1 MSATEQAAIAAT
13 PRVLVA
19 DDQPHIGEAIQL
31 LLRSEGFHIEVA
43 DAPQRVLEAVAQG
56 AFDAVLMDLNY
67 SRDTT
72 SGEEGLALI
81 HSLQTLDN
89 TLPIVVMTAWG
100 SVPLA
105 VEAMRRGARDFV
117 LKPWENDQLLRT
129 MRAQVELGRALRQDR
144 RQQLQK
150 EREWEE
156 ARRIQRRLLP
166 ETLPALRGCQ
176 MVAEWR
182 PALVVGGDYFD
193 VLKFS
198 EESAG
203 LCIADVCGKGLP
215 AALLMAN
222 LQAAV
227 RAHGAGAAAPSSL
240 CEQLNRMFCS
250 VSAHERFITLFY
262 GLLDTRH
269 RTLVYCNAGHNPGL
283 LVRRSNRLIRLGA
296 GGPLLGEFEGLFYEQ
311 GQVQIEPGDRLVLFT
326 DGVSEAPSAAGEEFG
341 ETRLAHLLSTH
352 RALPAAELQ
361 RKIWSEVL
369 AHCNGQLAD
378 DATLIVVALEQD

>member
-1 MSATEQAAIAAT
+1 MTTADQAAAVAAM

-19 DDQPHIGEAIQL
+19 DDQPHIGEAL
-31 LLRSEGFHIEVA
+31 KMLLRAEGFHIEVA
-43 DAPQRVLEAVAQG
+43 DAPDRVLLAIEKG
-56 AFDAVLMDLNY
+56 GFDAILMDLNY

-72 SGEEGLALI
+72 SGEEGLELI
-81 HSLQTLDN
+81 NRLQTLDN

-117 LKPWENDQLLRT
+117 LKPWENDQVLRT

-150 EREWEE
+150 DQEWEE
-156 ARRIQRRLLP
+156 ARRIQQRLLP
-166 ETLPALRGCQ
+166 EKLPQLRGCE

-182 PALVVGGDYFD
+182 PALMVGGDYFD
-193 VLKFS
+193 VLKFTD
-198 EESAG
+198 ESAG

-227 RAHGAGAAAPSSL
+227 RAHASGAAAPAQV

-262 GLLDTRH
+262 GLLDLKH
-269 RTLVYCNAGHNPGL
+269 RTLVYCNAGHNAGL
-283 LVRRSNRLIRLGA
+283 LVRRNNRLIRLGA

-311 GQVQIEPGDRLVLFT
+311 GQVQIEAGDRLLLFT
-326 DGVSEAPSAAGEEFG
+326 DGVAEAASETNEEYGEK
-341 ETRLAHLLSTH
+341 RLAHLISTH
-352 RALPAAELQ
+352 RELPAAALQ
-361 RKIWSEVL
+361 EKIWSDVL
-369 AHCNGQLAD
+369 RFCRGELRD
-378 DATLIVVALEQD
+378 DATLIVVSLD

>member
-1 MSATEQAAIAAT
+1 MTLTEQAAAVAAL
-13 PRVLVA
+13 PRILVA
-19 DDQPHIGEAIQL
+19 DDQPHIGEAISL
-31 LLRSEGFHIEVA
+31 LLRTEGFHIELA
-43 DAPQRVLEAVAQG
+43 DAPERILRAIEAG
-56 AFDAVLMDLNY
+56 SFDAVLMDLNY

-72 SGEEGLALI
+72 SGEEGLNLI
-81 HSLQTLDN
+81 SHLQTLDS

-129 MRAQVELGRALRQDR
+129 MRAQVELGRAMRQDR
-144 RQQLQK
+144 RQQIQK
-150 EREWEE
+150 DQEWEE
-156 ARRIQRRLLP
+156 ARRIQQRLLP
-166 ETLPALRGCQ
+166 EKLPKLRGCE
-176 MVAEWR
+176 MVAQWR
-182 PALVVGGDYFD
+182 PALLVGGDYFD

-198 EESAG
+198 DETAG

-227 RAHGAGAAAPSSL
+227 RAHASPTTAPAQL

-262 GLLDTRH
+262 GFLDLRH
-269 RTLVYCNAGHNPGL
+269 RTLVYSNAGHAPGL
-283 LVRRSNRLIRLGA
+283 LVRRNNRLIRLGA

-311 GQVQIEPGDRLVLFT
+311 GHVQIEPGDRLVLYT
-326 DGVSEAPSAAGEEFG
+326 DGVPEAPAESGEEFG
-341 ETRLAHLLSTH
+341 EKRLAHLITTH
-352 RALPAAELQ
+352 RELPAAALQ
-361 RKIWSEVL
+361 EKLWSEVL
-369 AHCNGQLAD
+369 QFCDGQLRD
-378 DATLIVVALEQD
+378 DATLIVLAVD